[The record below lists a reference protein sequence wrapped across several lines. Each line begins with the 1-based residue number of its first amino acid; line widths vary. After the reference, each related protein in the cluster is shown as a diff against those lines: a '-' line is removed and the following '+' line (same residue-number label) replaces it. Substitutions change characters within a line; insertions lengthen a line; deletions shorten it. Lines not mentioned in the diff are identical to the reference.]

1 MGFKFQGVD
10 FLHLDASFSE
20 DELLV
25 RRTARDFVEDNLVP
39 IIEECFRTEVPHVVV
54 CDRYR
59 VESAIGKNFGHRR
72 RLPHPAT
79 ADDPCVSLEAAR
91 SASQA

>member
-10 FLHLDASFSE
+10 FLDLDATFSE

-39 IIEECFRTEVPHVVV
+39 IIEECFRE
-54 CDRYR
+54 
-59 VESAIGKNFGHRR
+59 G
-72 RLPHPAT
+72 
-79 ADDPCVSLEAAR
+79 R
-91 SASQA
+91 SIFPGGISFSSSN